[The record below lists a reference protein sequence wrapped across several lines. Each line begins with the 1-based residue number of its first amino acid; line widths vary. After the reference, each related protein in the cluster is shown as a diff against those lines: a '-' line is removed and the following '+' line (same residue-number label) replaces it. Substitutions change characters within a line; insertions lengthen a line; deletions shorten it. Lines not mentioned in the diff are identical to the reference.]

1 LYTCARTGSARES
14 GDQDTRTAVVYLG
27 GGPILWSGQLM
38 TMELQYLV
46 WVAILTL
53 FIRVTWMADKV
64 MVRGLAKVTGYP
76 DDSEPLSGWGR
87 RTWIAHE
94 DAILNLVIFTVL
106 VLALHLAGESNDFT
120 RAATAVYFW
129 ARLCH
134 FIVYAFAIPRIK
146 TVAFVVAFCAQ
157 LVLAWQFIWLAWQGG

>member
-1 LYTCARTGSARES
+1 
-14 GDQDTRTAVVYLG
+14 
-27 GGPILWSGQLM
+27 M

-46 WVAILTL
+46 SVAILTL

-64 MVRGLAKVTGYP
+64 MVRGLAKVTRYP
-76 DDSEPLSGWGR
+76 QDSEPLSGWGK

-94 DAILNLVIFTVL
+94 DAVQNLVIFAVL
-106 VLALHLAGESNDFT
+106 VLALHLAGESNTIT
-120 RAATAVYFW
+120 RAAAATYFW

-146 TVAFVVAFCAQ
+146 TVAFVVAFAAQ
-157 LVLAWQFIWLAWQGG
+157 LVLAWQFILISWQAG